1 MKSDYIPAPI
11 DVSDIQLPSELCELA
26 EIIAKNVHEVWAA
39 GRLAEGWKY
48 GPERNDA
55 LRTHPGLVPYEELS
69 ETEKDYDRRTAMETL
84 KLIQKIGFGIK
95 KEGVQKGK
103 IPPCR
108 IGYLITVSN
117 RDTNKS
123 RVPNTFWTPS
133 STPILL
139 YSLVRIS
146 ANCSISSFL
155 AMIFFSLS
163 RRYMTGVESM

>member
-48 GPERNDA
+48 GSERNDM

-95 KEGVQKGK
+95 KEVVQL
-103 IPPCR
+103 R
-108 IGYLITVSN
+108 QFLN
-117 RDTNKS
+117 NMERDSIKWIS
-123 RVPNTFWTPS
+123 FSFVLLLFS
-133 STPILL
+133 S
-139 YSLVRIS
+139 
-146 ANCSISSFL
+146 
-155 AMIFFSLS
+155 
-163 RRYMTGVESM
+163 